1 MLELRNIGVTYAEG
15 ESGSVEALKDLSL
28 SCDRGAFVVIVGAN
42 GSGKSTMLNIIAGA
56 EKPSSGT
63 VLLGDRDV
71 TALPEHRR
79 APLIGRVFQ
88 NPSKGTVGDMTVR
101 DNLALAACRGK
112 GFGLRWALS
121 RALQE
126 EMRARLADLGIGL
139 EDRLEQ
145 PVSALSG
152 GQRQALTMLMAT
164 WQRPRL
170 LLLDEHTAALDP
182 RSADLV
188 MNLTGR
194 IVADR
199 GLTVLMVTHSMQ
211 QAVQFGQ
218 RLLMLHRGRIVYD
231 IRDGEKRRMRPSEL
245 VDRFDELRRMDRLD
259 ESAAAL
265 IRDQYI

>member
-15 ESGSVEALKDLSL
+15 ESRSVEALKDVSL
-28 SCDRGAFVVIVGAN
+28 LCERGSFVAIVGAN
-42 GSGKSTMLNIIAGA
+42 GSGKSTLLSVVAGA
-56 EKPSSGT
+56 EKSDTGSVILAGS
-63 VLLGDRDV
+63 DV

-88 NPSKGTVGDMTVR
+88 NPTKGTVGDMTVR
-101 DNLALAACRGK
+101 DNLALAASRGE

-121 RALQE
+121 RGLQE
-126 EMRARLADLGIGL
+126 EMRARLAELGIGL
-139 EDRLEQ
+139 EDRLDQ

-164 WQRPRL
+164 WKRPRL

-194 IVADR
+194 IVSDR

-218 RLLMLHRGRIVYD
+218 RLLMLHHGRIVYD

-245 VDRFDELRRMDRLD
+245 VARFDELRRMDRLD
-259 ESAAAL
+259 ESAASL
-265 IRDQYI
+265 LQDQYI